1 MAAPGFVQIDQL
13 RRMVAEPTQDTYTD
27 SLLSTALERY
37 PLPDSN
43 GYVST
48 DALWAGAWDTNAAA
62 ADIWEEK
69 AAAYAADFD
78 FAADGGDYKRSQVQ
92 TNMLQMARS
101 FRGRRKTSALV
112 LVATPPPDA
121 ALGAYPWI
129 GNLAEESD

>member
-1 MAAPGFVQIDQL
+1 MTVSLEQIDRL
-13 RRMVAEPTQDTYTD
+13 RRMIAEPSQDTYDDAT
-27 SLLSTALERY
+27 LEAYLARY
-37 PLPDSN
+37 PLPDAT
-43 GYVST
+43 GELTLV
-48 DALWAGAWDTNAAA
+48 DFNAAA

-121 ALGAYPWI
+121 ATGAYPWI